1 MAGCAGSSHGAAP
14 AGPERTVTRYVAAV
28 RSGDAEAAYA
38 LLDPETRESVDFE
51 RFAALM
57 SEHEGELEDQA
68 KRLAERASAGV
79 RSEARLRLGVGRS
92 VLLVREERGWTI
104 DSGVLDAPVLR
115 TPRDAVLALRQALQ
129 ERNLRAIERV
139 LARDT
144 RAELEAEIDR
154 FLGETADELDLEY
167 EVRGNKAVVR
177 TSSGRE
183 VQLVREAGEW
193 RVRDVE

>member
-1 MAGCAGSSHGAAP
+1 
-14 AGPERTVTRYVAAV
+14 
-28 RSGDAEAAYA
+28 
-38 LLDPETRESVDFE
+38 
-51 RFAALM
+51 
-57 SEHEGELEDQA
+57 
-68 KRLAERASAGV
+68 
-79 RSEARLRLGVGRS
+79 
-92 VLLVREERGWTI
+92 LLVLEERGWTI